1 MSKSTGSAILFLL
14 ACIAIAIF
22 YIIAVVSYDD
32 DGSVVGQRQ
41 QDAFSSSNNLRQL
54 SLIDPKT
61 VETRQG
67 SSLRSS
73 GVSFND
79 QLEQVSW
86 DFLSAHTFITIIN
99 VLHLCHLF
107 VKQSLL
113 VYKECIRYT
122 THELLPSIIA
132 KINED
137 PEDNGL
143 KPFTIVRNSYMK
155 LCPDKSTCSIK
166 GLDLS
171 IFRGKRTA
179 LLGDSTLFYPTQWLY
194 PMMTHLNDEEE
205 NGIPKYDEMS
215 LSEASE
221 VVKKRAGIL
230 GVKELI
236 TDSTDNTLIQW
247 AGVKGPG
254 ASKTLE
260 TRISGMIETVSRL
273 NPHVLVANM
282 GLHWLHLH
290 PLVPKDGIVIH
301 RWVHYNTSWLREVY
315 NLAMDMNQTTLL
327 LFKTTSK
334 SLLDP

>member
-1 MSKSTGSAILFLL
+1 MSGT
-14 ACIAIAIF
+14 
-22 YIIAVVSYDD
+22 D
-32 DGSVVGQRQ
+32 
-41 QDAFSSSNNLRQL
+41 
-54 SLIDPKT
+54 
-61 VETRQG
+61 VEQ
-67 SSLRSS
+67 
-73 GVSFND
+73 
-79 QLEQVSW
+79 
-86 DFLSAHTFITIIN
+86 
-99 VLHLCHLF
+99 
-107 VKQSLL
+107 QSLL

-194 PMMTHLNDEEE
+194 PMMTHLLKDEE
-205 NGIPKYDEMS
+205 NGQPKYDEMS
-215 LSEASE
+215 LSEASTIVQE
-221 VVKKRAGIL
+221 RADML
-230 GVKELI
+230 GVQLPDNRQKSLPI
-236 TDSTDNTLIQW
+236 TDSDGTLIQW

-254 ASKTLE
+254 NAGSLE
-260 TRISGMIETVSRL
+260 KRINGMIKTVSRL

-290 PLVPKDGIVIH
+290 PFRTKNGIIIR
-301 RWVHYNTSWLREVY
+301 RWVNYKNDWLTEVY
-315 NLAMDMNQTTLL
+315 NLALDMNETTLL

>member
-1 MSKSTGSAILFLL
+1 MSGT
-14 ACIAIAIF
+14 
-22 YIIAVVSYDD
+22 D
-32 DGSVVGQRQ
+32 
-41 QDAFSSSNNLRQL
+41 
-54 SLIDPKT
+54 
-61 VETRQG
+61 VEQ
-67 SSLRSS
+67 
-73 GVSFND
+73 
-79 QLEQVSW
+79 
-86 DFLSAHTFITIIN
+86 
-99 VLHLCHLF
+99 
-107 VKQSLL
+107 QSLL
-113 VYKECIRYT
+113 EYKECIRYT

-143 KPFTIVRNSYMK
+143 KPFTIVRNSDMK

-179 LLGDSTLFYPTQWLY
+179 LLGDSTLFYPTQWFY

-230 GVKELI
+230 GVKLPDTRGKELM

-247 AGVKGPG
+247 AGVRGPG
-254 ASKTLE
+254 NSGSLE
-260 TRISGMIETVSRL
+260 KRISGMIETVARL
-273 NPHVLVANM
+273 NPHILVANM

-290 PLVPKDGIVIH
+290 PFRTKNGIIIR
-301 RWVHYNTSWLREVY
+301 RWVNYRYDWLRKVY

-334 SLLDP
+334 SYCLILSMFTAQHLSFSDTYLICSSFPSHTPDRFCL